1 MADITNIEEGIYG
14 FDDFAQ
20 GETPYMEIINFYSEN
35 EFIQQQAIN
44 RMDELA
50 RKVGYKTFKT
60 TFKKYQAT
68 EAKKA
73 QDAAD
78 KKQREESNRTA
89 FTNQPA
95 EISCGSWIA
104 DDEGVRGVH
113 PITRQLV
120 VACPHPIMPYRRLE
134 NVDTGTTKMDIR
146 FRNARGIWEQI
157 IIDRSIIASSSRIV
171 SLADRGI
178 SVTSETAKDLVR
190 YFLDCESK
198 STAEQIVNVPSVGRL
213 GYIGDYGFSPYCND
227 LVFDGDLAYKKL
239 FDSVHEAGD
248 PEVWKENMIEV
259 RKNIGARLVID
270 ASFASVVL
278 AKLSILPFFVHL
290 WGVESGTGKTVA
302 LMCAVSVWADPSEGQ
317 YIQTWNS
324 TAVGRERYAAFLN
337 NLPIV
342 FDELQL
348 DRAKNSEN
356 SSTKL
361 YLLAQGSGRTRGTKT
376 GLDSTSSWSSC
387 IISSG
392 ETPITSQNQGAGALN
407 RAIEIEC
414 STSEKI
420 IEDGHGIAE
429 IVKNNFGY
437 SGREWIKVLEDPS
450 VLEGIR
456 SMRDSFMETAIA
468 CGITGKQAMA
478 GSILYAVDFA
488 VIQYIF
494 DGQEDLLNDDDL
506 IQFLKTNADV
516 DINRRAH
523 QFLLGW
529 IAQNRAKFDEA
540 SIEIYGKIG
549 KDDVTGRDTIIVN
562 KKVFD
567 KALRDE
573 GFSPNALVKWM
584 AKNGMIVQKNGCNTY
599 NQYVG
604 GTCNCVEILLP
615 TPFEE

>member
-1 MADITNIEEGIYG
+1 MADITDIQEGTYEY
-14 FDDFAQ
+14 DDFAQ
-20 GETPYMEIINFYSEN
+20 GTVPYLEILSNYSEN
-35 EFIQQQAIN
+35 EFIQQLAVN
-44 RMDELA
+44 RMDEMA

-60 TFKKYQAT
+60 TFKKYKDLDRLEQQ
-68 EAKKA
+68 KKA
-73 QDAAD
+73 NQDS
-78 KKQREESNRTA
+78 ESANRKTA

-95 EISCGSWIA
+95 AISCGSWTA
-104 DDEGVRGVH
+104 DDNGVRGVN
-113 PITRQLV
+113 PITHQPV

-134 NVDTGTTKMDIR
+134 NVDSHITKMDIR
-146 FRNARGIWEQI
+146 FKNSRGFWEQI

-178 SVTSETAKDLVR
+178 SVTSETSKDLVR

-198 STAEQIVNVPSVGRL
+198 STPEEIANVPSVGRL
-213 GYIGDYGFSPYCND
+213 GYIGDYGFSPYCED

-248 PEVWKENMIEV
+248 PQVWKDHMIQV

-356 SSTKL
+356 SATKL
-361 YLLAQGSGRTRGTKT
+361 YLLAQGSGRTRGTKS

-414 STSEKI
+414 STSERI
-420 IEDGHGIAE
+420 VEDGHYTAE
-429 IVKNNFGY
+429 IVKANFGY
-437 SGREWIKVLEDPS
+437 AGREWIKVLEDPS
-450 VLEGIR
+450 VLEMIR
-456 SMRDSFMETAIA
+456 SMRDGFMETAIR

-478 GSILYAVDFA
+478 GSTLYAVDFA
-488 VIQYIF
+488 VSQYIF

-516 DINRRAH
+516 DINRRAY

-529 IAQNRAKFDEA
+529 IAQNRSKFTESA
-540 SIEIYGKIG
+540 IEIYGKTG
-549 KDDVTGRDTIIVN
+549 RDEVTGRDTVVIN

-604 GTCNCVEILLP
+604 GTCNCVEIMLQ